1 MRRASSQRALA
12 AGLIM
17 AVTLNAFEAVA
28 VVTAMP
34 AISEELDGD
43 RLYGAAFSA
52 YMLASLVAL
61 VVSGEQADRRGPAV
75 PFLSAVGIFASG
87 LVVAGL
93 APSMIVV
100 LVGRI
105 LQGAGAGALAS
116 VAYVGIG
123 RAWSREEQPR
133 LFALLSTAWV
143 VPSLVAPV
151 AAGWITEQF
160 GWRWVFLGLLPLV
173 PVLLLLAARPLV
185 ALGPPSS
192 SERRMT
198 TAGGSG
204 DGEPVLEARWPFALR
219 LAFGSGLVLAGLQS
233 GSLVAAAALLAPG
246 VALAG
251 PALVRL
257 LPDGTLQA
265 RPGIPAAVASRLCVN
280 IAFFGCDT
288 FVPLA
293 ATRLHGAS
301 ALVAG
306 SVILGGSVVWTVGA
320 VFSARAGWPA
330 PRAAR
335 LGFATLAAGTA
346 GTVLVTMTA
355 VPLWVTFLTCAVSGF
370 GIGVVFNTT
379 SVTAMGQAPA
389 GREGLVG
396 SQLGVADALGFAAI
410 GAVGGA
416 LVGAADRG
424 VLELGPALAL
434 VFLLASA
441 IALVGASLAPRVRA
455 ATT

>member
-1 MRRASSQRALA
+1 
-12 AGLIM
+12 M
-17 AVTLNAFEAVA
+17 A
-28 VVTAMP
+28 
-34 AISEELDGD
+34 
-43 RLYGAAFSA
+43 
-52 YMLASLVAL
+52 
-61 VVSGEQADRRGPAV
+61 
-75 PFLSAVGIFASG
+75 
-87 LVVAGL
+87 
-93 APSMIVV
+93 VV
-100 LVGRI
+100 LVGRV

-123 RAWSREEQPR
+123 RAWSTEQQPR

-143 VPSLVAPV
+143 VPSLVAPL
-151 AAGWITEQF
+151 AAGWITEQV

-173 PVLLLLAARPLV
+173 PVLLLLAARPLA
-185 ALGPPSS
+185 ALGPPST
-192 SERRMT
+192 SERKMT
-198 TAGGSG
+198 AAGGTGADDSVQ
-204 DGEPVLEARWPFALR
+204 DARWPFAVR
-219 LAFGSGLVLAGLQS
+219 LAAGSALVLAGLQT
-233 GSLVAAAALLAPG
+233 GSLLATVAFLVPG
-246 VALAG
+246 FALAG

-280 IAFFGCDT
+280 VAFFGADT

-301 ALVAG
+301 TLVAG
-306 SVILGGSVVWTVGA
+306 SVILGGSLVWTVGA
-320 VFSARAGWPA
+320 IFSARAGWPA

-335 LGFATLAAGTA
+335 LGFAVLAAGTA
-346 GTVLVTMTA
+346 GTILVTVSA
-355 VPLWVTFLTCAVSGF
+355 VPLWVTFITCALSGF

-379 SVTAMGQAPA
+379 SVAAMAQAPT

-396 SQLGVADALGFAAI
+396 SQLGVADALGFATI

-416 LVGAADRG
+416 MVGAADRG

-441 IALVGASLAPRVRA
+441 IALLGAGLAPRVRA

>member
-1 MRRASSQRALA
+1 
-12 AGLIM
+12 M

-75 PFLSAVGIFASG
+75 PFLSAVGVFTAG

-93 APSMIVV
+93 APSMGVV
-100 LVGRI
+100 LAGRV

-123 RAWSREEQPR
+123 RAWSTDQQPR

-143 VPSLVAPV
+143 VPSLVAPL

-173 PVLLLLAARPLV
+173 PVLLLLAARPLA
-185 ALGPPSS
+185 ALGPPAPA
-192 SERRMT
+192 ERRLSP
-198 TAGGSG
+198 GGEAG
-204 DGEPVLEARWPFALR
+204 DGPVPEARWPFAVR
-219 LAFGSGLVLAGLQS
+219 LAVGSALVLAALQS
-233 GSLVAAAALLAPG
+233 GSLLAAAAFLVPG
-246 VALAG
+246 LALAG

-257 LPDGTLQA
+257 LPEGTLQA

-301 ALVAG
+301 TLVAG
-306 SVILGGSVVWTVGA
+306 SVILGGSLVWTVGA
-320 VFSARAGWPA
+320 IFSARAGWPA
-330 PRAAR
+330 ARAAR
-335 LGFATLAAGTA
+335 LGFAALAAGTA
-346 GTVLVTMTA
+346 GTILVTVAA

-379 SVTAMGQAPA
+379 SVAAMGQAPA

-396 SQLGVADALGFAAI
+396 SQLGVADALGFATIGAI
-410 GAVGGA
+410 GGA
-416 LVGAADRG
+416 MVGAADRG
-424 VLELGPALAL
+424 VLGLGPALAL

-455 ATT
+455 ATA